1 LGRKKKV
8 VIEEFS
14 EEISSIK
21 QYELDI
27 NIKDITIEE
36 FEKYKQ
42 IKENGIIPL
51 YKVRQIVEVTGLNS
65 YKLTRIMDNYS
76 YLYNKFI
83 NNNKKDLK
91 K

>member
-1 LGRKKKV
+1 MGRKKKV
-8 VIEEFS
+8 AIEEFS

-21 QYELDI
+21 QYEL
-27 NIKDITIEE
+27 NRNVKDITIEE

-51 YKVRQIVEVTGLNS
+51 YEVRQIIEATGLNS